1 MNTFVKTTR
10 ALLAL
15 LPAVF
20 LSVQCSQEELSGPE
34 KPQMSGTVTLTIKNA
49 EPTKTYIDGETGK
62 VYWTDGEV
70 IIINGEVYSIVVD
83 ETDPTVAT
91 VPDVAASESY
101 FVVYNNYY
109 PASDPEEGRLLVNFP
124 DEQTYRED
132 SFSDYSNIMAGYST
146 STDIRMYNIGGVV
159 KFGVTGNCTL
169 TSLSFSTKD
178 GSPVVGALLLPE
190 DQLLNGELGDN
201 SDFYVNP
208 DYGYTTSSTIN
219 IPFYTQEG
227 ELGSIALSGEPTDF
241 YIVVPAKEYNGGF
254 YITMEDSEGNVA
266 VQSTTGS
273 KTIGRSQMLVLPDFA
288 FSARTQPSIA
298 LTDVTATS
306 IGYTVAADPD
316 TPLKTV
322 LVSKTTWD
330 YYAGNDYYAGQE
342 ALLAKELAATYGCE
356 TFFTDGTGSYTK
368 TDNTSFNAKGEEV
381 ALTAGNEYK
390 LIVSFADNT
399 TAKGTPAIFDVA
411 TAEPTGEAP
420 EITLSERQ
428 NDRPH
433 AELTPEIRT
442 TNAVSLKYA
451 MINTSTAEGKTDE
464 ELMELYGTE
473 ATAEQV
479 EQANSTGGLTLTYSN
494 LSENTSFTF
503 LVAATGEGGA
513 MSVQR
518 LVLQTDYY
526 IDPDATW
533 STVSTEASMDCN
545 IFGGTIGLRGFGIYG
560 LTVEKMDGKD
570 FFRVL
575 RPITID
581 TYPDAEY
588 NGLTFIDGG
597 YGSYLTIDAT
607 DHSAVKLE
615 RDYNP
620 LGVIIS
626 LRGGTTE
633 AGLSS
638 AAYYYENSSFGT
650 YDPDAGI
657 INLGYVSVMDDM
669 YIYGASEG
677 TVLYLNIPIAG
688 GVSTEDFTINEDT
701 SW

>member
-1 MNTFVKTTR
+1 MDILKATR
-10 ALLAL
+10 AVLAL

-20 LSVQCSQEELSGPE
+20 LSVQCSQEELAGPE
-34 KPQMSGTVTLTIKNA
+34 NPKNPGTVTLTIRNA

-62 VYWTDGEV
+62 VYWSPDDV
-70 IIINGEVYSIVVD
+70 IIIND
-83 ETDPTVAT
+83 ETYNIVIDEADPTMAT
-91 VPDVAASESY
+91 VPDVVESDSY
-101 FVVYNNYY
+101 FVVYSMYSPLN
-109 PASDPEEGRLLVNFP
+109 DPEEGRLLVNFP
-124 DEQTYRED
+124 AEQAYKGDT
-132 SFSDYSNIMAGYST
+132 FSDYSNIMAGFST
-146 STDIRMYNIGGVV
+146 TTDIRMYNIGGVV

-190 DQLLNGELGDN
+190 DQLASGELGDN

-273 KTIGRSQMLVLPDFA
+273 KTIGRSQMLVLPDFE
-288 FSARTQPSIA
+288 FTSRA
-298 LTDVTATS
+298 LPELGPTESGPASVS
-306 IGYTVAADPD
+306 YTVNADPD

-322 LVSKTTWD
+322 LVSKATWD

-342 ALLAKELAATYGCE
+342 ALLAKELAVTYGCE

-368 TDNTSFNAKGEEV
+368 TDNTSFNADGEEV

-399 TAKGTPAIFDVA
+399 TAKGTPAIFDVT

-433 AELTPEIRT
+433 AVLTPEIRT

-451 MINTSTAEGKTDE
+451 MFYTSTAEGKTDE

-479 EQANSTGGLTLTYSN
+479 EQANSVEGLALTYSN
-494 LSENTSFTF
+494 LPENTSFTF
-503 LVAATGEGGA
+503 LVAATGAGGA
-513 MSVQR
+513 VSAER

-526 IDPDATW
+526 LDPDATW

-545 IFGGTIGLRGFGIYG
+545 IFGGAIGLGGFGIYG

-570 FFRVL
+570 IFRVL
-575 RPITID
+575 QPITID

-626 LRGGTTE
+626 LHGGSTQ

-638 AAYYYENSSFGT
+638 SAYYYEGTSFGT

-657 INLGYVSVMDDM
+657 INLGYVTVVDDNF
-669 YIYGASEG
+669 IYGASEG
-677 TVLYLNIPIAG
+677 TVLYLNIPETG

>member
-1 MNTFVKTTR
+1 MDILKATR
-10 ALLAL
+10 AVLAL

-20 LSVQCSQEELSGPE
+20 LSVQCSQEELAGPE
-34 KPQMSGTVTLTIKNA
+34 NPKNPGTVTLTIRNA

-62 VYWTDGEV
+62 VYWSDGDA
-70 IIINGEVYSIVVD
+70 IIINGDAYLIVVD

-91 VPDVAASESY
+91 VPDVVASESY

-146 STDIRMYNIGGVV
+146 TTDIRMYNIGGVV

-178 GSPVVGALLLPE
+178 GSPVAGALLLPE
-190 DQLLNGELGDN
+190 DQLASGELGDN

-306 IGYTVAADPD
+306 IGYTVTADPD

-330 YYAGNDYYAGQE
+330 YYAGTDYYAGQE
-342 ALLAKELAATYGCE
+342 ALLAKELAATYGCG

-368 TDNTSFNAKGEEV
+368 TDNTSFNANGEEV

-390 LIVSFADNT
+390 LIVSLADNT
-399 TAKGTPAIFDVA
+399 TAKGTPAVFDVA
-411 TAEPTGEAP
+411 TAAPTGEAP
-420 EITLSERQ
+420 EITLSELE

-433 AELTPEIRT
+433 AQLTPVIKT
-442 TNAVSLKYA
+442 TNAVSIKYA
-451 MINTSTAEGKTDE
+451 MFSSSSAEGKTDE

-479 EQANSTGGLTLTYSN
+479 EQANSVEGLALTYSN
-494 LSENTSFTF
+494 LPENTSFTF
-503 LVAATGEGGA
+503 LVAATGAGGA
-513 MSVQR
+513 VSAER

-526 IDPDATW
+526 LDPDATW

-545 IFGGTIGLRGFGIYG
+545 IFGGAIGLGGFGIYG

-570 FFRVL
+570 IFRVL
-575 RPITID
+575 QPITID

-638 AAYYYENSSFGT
+638 SAYYYEGTSFGT

-657 INLGYVSVMDDM
+657 INLGYVSVVDDM
-669 YIYGASEG
+669 YIYASSEG

>member
-15 LPAVF
+15 LPAVL
-20 LSVQCSQEELSGPE
+20 LSVQCSQEELAGPE
-34 KPQMSGTVTLTIKNA
+34 KPQMSGRVTLTIKNA

-101 FVVYNNYY
+101 FVVYNYYY
-109 PASDPEEGRLLVNFP
+109 PASDPEEGILLVNFP

-146 STDIRMYNIGGVV
+146 TTDIRMYNIGGVV

-178 GSPVVGALLLPE
+178 GSPVAGDLLLPE

-201 SDFYVNP
+201 SVFYENP
-208 DYGYTTSSTIN
+208 DYGITASSTIN
-219 IPFYTQEG
+219 ITAYTADG
-227 ELGSIALSGEPTDF
+227 GIAGIALSSEPTDF
-241 YIVVPAKEYNGGF
+241 YIVVPAKEYAEGF

-266 VQSTTGS
+266 VQSTTGA
-273 KTIGRSQMLVLPDFA
+273 KTIGRSEMLVLPDFE
-288 FSARTQPSIA
+288 FTARTLPA
-298 LTDVTATS
+298 LGPTEAGPASVTYTVTA
-306 IGYTVAADPD
+306 DPG

-322 LVSKTTWD
+322 LVSKGTWD
-330 YYAGNDYYAGQE
+330 YYANDAYAGQE
-342 ALLAKELAATYGCE
+342 TQLAKDLSISYGSE
-356 TFFTDGTGSYTK
+356 TFFTDGTGEYSK
-368 TDNTSFNAKGEEV
+368 TDTTSFNVSEKEV
-381 ALTAGNEYK
+381 ALTAGTEYK

-399 TAKGTPAIFDVA
+399 TAKGTPAVFDVA
-411 TAEPTGEAP
+411 TAAPTGEAP
-420 EITLSERQ
+420 EITLSELE

-433 AELTPEIRT
+433 AQLTPVIKT
-442 TNAVSLKYA
+442 TNAVSIKYA
-451 MINTSTAEGKTDE
+451 MFSSSSAEGKTDE
-464 ELMELYGTE
+464 ELLELYGTE
-473 ATAEQV
+473 AAAEPV
-479 EQANSTGGLTLTYSN
+479 EQANSAEGLALTYSN
-494 LSENTSFTF
+494 LDENTSYTF
-503 LVAATGEGGA
+503 LVSATGEGGA
-513 MSVQR
+513 VSVER
-518 LVLQTDYY
+518 LVMQTEYY
-526 IDPDATW
+526 IDPEARW
-533 STVSTEASMDCN
+533 SVITNQAYMECN
-545 IFGGTIGLRGFGIYG
+545 IFGGALGLGGFLIEG

-575 RPITID
+575 QPITAE
-581 TYPDAEY
+581 TYPDAEN

-607 DHSAVKLE
+607 DHNAVKLE
-615 RDYNP
+615 RAYNP
-620 LGVIIS
+620 LGVIMS
-626 LRGGTTE
+626 LYGEYGE

-638 AAYYYENSSFGT
+638 AAYYYDNQSFGT
-650 YDPDAGI
+650 YDPDAGT
-657 INLGYVSVMDDM
+657 INLGSVSVVDDY
-669 YIYGASEG
+669 YIYGSSDG
-677 TVLYLNIPIAG
+677 TVLYLNIPETG

-701 SW
+701 AW

>member
-15 LPAVF
+15 LPAVL
-20 LSVQCSQEELSGPE
+20 LSVQCSQEELAGPE

-101 FVVYNNYY
+101 FVVYNYYY

-178 GSPVVGALLLPE
+178 GSPVAGDLLLPE

-201 SDFYVNP
+201 SVFYENP
-208 DYGYTTSSTIN
+208 DYGITASSTIN
-219 IPFYTQEG
+219 ITAYTADG
-227 ELGSIALSGEPTDF
+227 GIAGIALSSEPTDF
-241 YIVVPAKEYNGGF
+241 YIVVPAKEYAEGF

-266 VQSTTGS
+266 VQSTTGA
-273 KTIGRSQMLVLPDFA
+273 KTIGRSEMLVLPDFE
-288 FSARTQPSIA
+288 FTARTLPA
-298 LTDVTATS
+298 LGPTEAGPASVTYTVTA
-306 IGYTVAADPD
+306 DPG

-322 LVSKTTWD
+322 LVSKGTWD
-330 YYAGNDYYAGQE
+330 YYANDAYAGLETQ
-342 ALLAKELAATYGCE
+342 LAKDLSITYGSE
-356 TFFTDGTGSYTK
+356 TFFTDGTGEYSK
-368 TDNTSFNAKGEEV
+368 TDTTSFNVSGKEV
-381 ALTAGNEYK
+381 ALTAGTEYK

-399 TAKGTPAIFDVA
+399 TAKGTPAVFDVA
-411 TAEPTGEAP
+411 TAAPTGEAP
-420 EITLSERQ
+420 EITLSELE

-433 AELTPEIRT
+433 AQLTPVIKT
-442 TNAVSLKYA
+442 TNAVSIKYA
-451 MINTSTAEGKTDE
+451 MFSSSSAEGKTDE
-464 ELMELYGTE
+464 ELLELYGTE
-473 ATAEQV
+473 AAAEQV

-494 LSENTSFTF
+494 LPENTSFTF
-503 LVAATGEGGA
+503 LVAATGAGGA
-513 MSVQR
+513 VSAER

-526 IDPDATW
+526 LDPDATW

-545 IFGGTIGLRGFGIYG
+545 IFVGAIGLGGFGIYG

-575 RPITID
+575 QPITAE
-581 TYPDAEY
+581 TYPDAEN

-607 DHSAVKLE
+607 DHNAVKLE
-615 RDYNP
+615 RAYNP
-620 LGVIIS
+620 LGVIMS
-626 LRGGTTE
+626 LYGEYGE

-638 AAYYYENSSFGT
+638 AAYYYDNQSFGT
-650 YDPDAGI
+650 YDPDAGT
-657 INLGYVSVMDDM
+657 INLGSVSVVDDY
-669 YIYGASEG
+669 YIYGSSDG
-677 TVLYLNIPIAG
+677 TVLYLNITETG

-701 SW
+701 AW